1 MILNKCIFNYSINST
16 MTKHSSLVWL
26 GKMHNLYH
34 WHIFDQP
41 ANNRALR
48 SLVIKAVQSSFLLC
62 KKHISNDCKEWSPVY
77 CSDPVVVGP
86 QPSPSG
92 LQQVEYTRT
101 RFAWG
106 KALLSAPCS
115 ALLSSVTNTAGPFF
129 LALPEKD
136 QSLSMVFRSSR
147 PSKMTCSSSVAAMM
161 MPSGSP
167 PATLWVRSRNT
178 LHPSWS
184 MFPEESMKHNS
195 PLCFRC
201 MCILFINGEQMATSC
216 LPLDVVITLAHW
228 SLHALLYSCTFLSRA
243 TVNSTPELP
252 YCWQSI
258 CKYNLSKDNLL
269 IL

>member
-16 MTKHSSLVWL
+16 MTKHLSLVWL

-48 SLVIKAVQSSFLLC
+48 SLVVKAVQSSFLLS
-62 KKHISNDCKEWSPVY
+62 KKHISNDCKEWSPVD

-115 ALLSSVTNTAGPFF
+115 ALLSSVTNTAGPFLSLAWEGPVTQYGLQKFQTLKDDLF
-129 LALPEKD
+129 LL
-136 QSLSMVFRSSR
+136 RSSDDDAER
-147 PSKMTCSSSVAAMM
+147 QSTSNTVGEEQEHPPSLTVHVPRGVHEAQ
-161 MPSGSP
+161 
-167 PATLWVRSRNT
+167 
-178 LHPSWS
+178 
-184 MFPEESMKHNS
+184 FP
-195 PLCFRC
+195 
-201 MCILFINGEQMATSC
+201 
-216 LPLDVVITLAHW
+216 
-228 SLHALLYSCTFLSRA
+228 
-243 TVNSTPELP
+243 TVF
-252 YCWQSI
+252 
-258 CKYNLSKDNLL
+258 
-269 IL
+269 

>member
-48 SLVIKAVQSSFLLC
+48 SLVIKAVQSSFLLS

-115 ALLSSVTNTAGPFF
+115 ALLSSVANTVTQYGLQKFQTLKDDFF
-129 LALPEKD
+129 LL
-136 QSLSMVFRSSR
+136 
-147 PSKMTCSSSVAAMM
+147 SSSDDDAERQSTSNTVGEEQEHP
-161 MPSGSP
+161 PSLMVHVP
-167 PATLWVRSRNT
+167 RRVHEAQ
-178 LHPSWS
+178 
-184 MFPEESMKHNS
+184 FP
-195 PLCFRC
+195 
-201 MCILFINGEQMATSC
+201 
-216 LPLDVVITLAHW
+216 
-228 SLHALLYSCTFLSRA
+228 
-243 TVNSTPELP
+243 TVF
-252 YCWQSI
+252 
-258 CKYNLSKDNLL
+258 
-269 IL
+269 